1 MHSTWSPLPPR
12 CRAEGC
18 NPAEDQGAATY
29 VHSHTCWNTS
39 YLFKTTSNCTMSHME
54 NVYFG
59 IPSQKYS
66 KCLNGSVFPFYR
78 SPPSSFPCLSY
89 YIGSCDSCYP
99 PSFKQ
104 AKFVQGGLRQ
114 KSRSLHSFSSHT
126 VESVSFYVFAF
137 ATFPF
142 TDQLCTL

>member
-1 MHSTWSPLPPR
+1 MHSIWSPLPPR
-12 CRAEGC
+12 CHAEGC
-18 NPAEDQGAATY
+18 IPAEDRSAATY

-39 YLFKTTSNCTMSHME
+39 YLFKTTSNCTTSHVE
-54 NVYFG
+54 NVYSNL
-59 IPSQKYS
+59 PSQKYS
-66 KCLNGSVFPFYR
+66 KSLNGSVLLFYYYAA
-78 SPPSSFPCLSY
+78 SSFPCLSHC
-89 YIGSCDSCYP
+89 IGSCDSCYSPP
-99 PSFKQ
+99 PSNQ

-142 TDQLCTL
+142 TD